1 MAKKPAGYG
10 KMESSK
16 KDMMA
21 DKKAGI
27 KEGGKKD
34 TKMDNAMMPKGK
46 GIGIMVA
53 IGKAPKGKK

>member
-16 KDMMA
+16 KDMMS

-34 TKMDNAMMPKGK
+34 MMKDKGMMPKGK
-46 GIGIMVA
+46 GKGIDIVIA
-53 IGKAPKGKK
+53 IGKPKKK